1 MNHGWLT
8 VLAHVISTNT
18 LPRQV
23 FLMKEKSEKTKKKRK
38 EKKKIYNLRIKKGK
52 KKGKNINPNN

>member
-8 VLAHVISTNT
+8 VLSHVISTNT

-23 FLMKEKSEKTKKKRK
+23 FLMKEKSEKTKKKIK
-38 EKKKIYNLRIKKGK
+38 EFLCSRSFREEMAYEL
-52 KKGKNINPNN
+52 